1 MSIRELDEFL
11 YLCRKAWF
19 KTIGEVHEYMKK
31 EGINFRRIFHELD
44 ALFFPRIHKQEIY
57 IRYIINSKSWLYSLL
72 SIEIMSIIGFMNYLE
87 RFLYDNSKTDSK
99 RQLGVKNLYATLHR
113 ND

>member
-11 YLCRKAWF
+11 YLCRKAGS

-57 IRYIINSKSWLYSLL
+57 IRYIIKS
-72 SIEIMSIIGFMNYLE
+72 IGFINYLE
-87 RFLYDNSKTDSK
+87 RFFYDNSKTDSK